1 MKVIILAAGLGSRL
15 GELGKNI
22 PKGMITIFGKTLIE
36 RQIEIFHNCGINDIT
51 IITGHNSEVIKYT
64 NVDLNN
70 IIFISDTQPDINH
83 PNIIYYEDN
92 IVKNV
97 NQNL

>member
-1 MKVIILAAGLGSRL
+1 MINNQIYIILCRKVT
-15 GELGKNI
+15 KNI
-22 PKGMITIFGKTLIE
+22 Y
-36 RQIEIFHNCGINDIT
+36 
-51 IITGHNSEVIKYT
+51 VKYT

-92 IVKNV
+92 IVKNYGFRGMHSKIEV
-97 NQNL
+97 SSWDKAFYYLKDVLSKSKYY